1 MKIIGIIEFTALKV
15 LYRFGFVVNKNILMF
30 PQQKNLIYRDIDD
43 NTDQYQQY
51 QVNFLFLIIKDTN

>member
-15 LYRFGFVVNKNILMF
+15 LYRFGFVVSKNILMS
-30 PQQKNLIYRDIDD
+30 PQQKNLIHKDIDD

-51 QVNFLFLIIKDTN
+51 QVNFLFLIIKETN